1 MHPMQSRKRDPEH
14 PRRARERRPSARVAA
29 RQSARR
35 EDLLDHASAL
45 CDAHGLE
52 GVTAA
57 ALAARAG
64 VVPAALYRTFASLD
78 EVRAHLVIRAVD
90 ALVDDLRRASAP
102 HAGKSSKRAAI
113 AAIVALAR
121 VLPTLQRVEPARFRL
136 IDHALGA
143 LDPLFVP
150 ELRARVELSTVR
162 ALGVVE
168 AAFAHARAV
177 GAVSAAD
184 DAPGDALRTLALLG
198 LVHGC
203 THLAKRDAY
212 ESDARGSRVVL
223 EVALR
228 ATLIGLGAS
237 EALVDAALAGAD

>member
-1 MHPMQSRKRDPEH
+1 M
-14 PRRARERRPSARVAA
+14 AA
-29 RQSARR
+29 RQHARR
-35 EDLLDHASAL
+35 EDLLDHAAAL
-45 CDAHGLE
+45 CDEAGLD
-52 GVTAA
+52 GVTAS

-90 ALVDDLRRASAP
+90 ALVDDLRGASAP
-102 HAGKSSKRAAI
+102 FVGKATKRAALT
-113 AAIVALAR
+113 ALVVLAR
-121 VLPTLQRVEPARFRL
+121 VLPTLQRAAPARFRL

-143 LDPLFVP
+143 LDPLFAP
-150 ELRARVELSTVR
+150 DLRARVELSTVR

-168 AAFAHARAV
+168 AAFAHARSV
-177 GAVSAAD
+177 GALGGG
-184 DAPGDALRTLALLG
+184 GDPSHDSVRTLALLG

-228 ATLIGLGAS
+228 ASLIGFGAG
-237 EALVDAALAGAD
+237 EALVDGALAHEG

>member
-1 MHPMQSRKRDPEH
+1 M
-14 PRRARERRPSARVAA
+14 AA
-29 RQSARR
+29 RQHARR
-35 EDLLDHASAL
+35 EDLLAHAAAL
-45 CDAHGLE
+45 CDERGLD

-90 ALVDDLRRASAP
+90 ALVDDLRAASAP
-102 HAGKSSKRAAI
+102 HSGKATKRSALAAL
-113 AAIVALAR
+113 VVLAR
-121 VLPTLQRVEPARFRL
+121 VLPALQRAEPARFRL

-143 LDPLFVP
+143 LDPLFAP

-168 AAFAHARAV
+168 AAFAHARNV
-177 GAVSAAD
+177 GALGGGGDPSH
-184 DAPGDALRTLALLG
+184 DAVRTLALLG

-223 EVALR
+223 EAALR
-228 ATLIGLGAS
+228 ASLIGFGAS
-237 EALVDAALAGAD
+237 ATLVDGALAQGG